1 MNTQLNI
8 IIGKET
14 DCRFMSIWDRSLYN
28 PELPVS
34 EALYNITPPGWN
46 YPVSFYYEPN
56 KVFTVNSGLLGL
68 TQEEDFENM
77 PSLPDGVYIIKQQ
90 ICPHDELF
98 AEYYH
103 FRTCRL
109 QNDLNKLLCK
119 IKTPCELTRKEMS
132 ALQND
137 YRDARFYLD
146 VAIASAES
154 CGNIDKAQLFYDKAK
169 EIIKEIKNGCK
180 CT

>member
-8 IIGKET
+8 TIPKET

-28 PELPVS
+28 PDLPVS

-46 YPVSFYYEPN
+46 YPRNFYYEPN
-56 KVFTVNSGLLGL
+56 KVFTVNSSLLGL
-68 TQEEDFENM
+68 TTETNFAKM
-77 PSLPDGVYIIKQQ
+77 PPLPDGVYVIKQQ
-90 ICPHDELF
+90 ICPHDKLF

-109 QNDLNKLLCK
+109 QDSLNKLLCK
-119 IKTPCELTRKEMS
+119 IKSPCEITRKEMS

-137 YRDARFYLD
+137 YLDAQFYLD
-146 VAIASAES
+146 VAVASAES
-154 CGNIDKAQLFYDKAK
+154 CGNIEKAQLFYDKAK
-169 EIIKEIKNGCK
+169 EIIKDISNDCNCK
-180 CT
+180 